1 MPDRTKLS
9 VKLLEIDVGPPL
21 YTLLQ
26 PEIPMMDGV
35 EIGRCDQPLKTGQWG
50 AKIINNNPL
59 DMYIYIYILT
69 TIVLH
74 PQCDLRDFNT
84 VKQVHNT
91 IEYEPRMN
99 QSSSAPAPELPFL

>member
-59 DMYIYIYILT
+59 DMYIYIYT
-69 TIVLH
+69 H
-74 PQCDLRDFNT
+74 
-84 VKQVHNT
+84 H
-91 IEYEPRMN
+91 YSA
-99 QSSSAPAPELPFL
+99 SSSM